1 MMVTRTRIVAGLA
14 GLVMA
19 AGTTAGTVAPAA
31 ARATGV
37 TPSFDVVALGDS
49 YGSGTGAG
57 DYEPGTEQTCYRS
70 RHSSSAILVEELR
83 RRGTNVRFTNVTC
96 SGATIQDLRQT
107 FKGEPPQLGALRR
120 NTDLVTLNIGGNDIG
135 FAGYGNTCVQADC
148 TGAPT
153 TAILDRIP
161 ALKRPLSGLLTEI
174 RRRSPRAQIV
184 MTGYG
189 RAVTRGQN
197 ATGVRLDPICDAGV
211 LSAEERLAGARVS
224 STLDATLSRT
234 AQAARARGVDVRFVS
249 PHRSAATLHPEFA
262 GHSLCESTAPFYRG
276 FDALAPGQ
284 EGGVAVLH
292 LNRQGH
298 AALAALIQR
307 KVPILAAL

>member
-1 MMVTRTRIVAGLA
+1 MTAGL
-14 GLVMA
+14 
-19 AGTTAGTVAPAA
+19 TAPAPAA
-31 ARATGV
+31 AGV

-49 YGSGTGAG
+49 YASGTGAG
-57 DYEPGTEQTCYRS
+57 DYEPGTEGTCYRS
-70 RHSSSAILVEELR
+70 RNSASAILVERLR
-83 RRGTNVRFTNVTC
+83 RRGTTVRFTNVTC
-96 SGATIQDLRQT
+96 SGAAVQDLRQP

-120 NTDLVTLNIGGNDIG
+120 NTDLVTLNIGGNDID
-135 FAGYGNTCVQADC
+135 FSGYGNVCVQADC
-148 TGAPT
+148 AGAPT
-153 TAILDRIP
+153 TAILDRLP
-161 ALKRPLSGLLTEI
+161 ALRKSLSGLLAEI
-174 RRRSPRAQIV
+174 GRRSPRAQIV

-197 ATGVRLDPICDAGV
+197 ATGVQLDPICDAGV

-224 STLDATLSRT
+224 GALDATLSR
-234 AQAARARGVDVRFVS
+234 AARAARARGVDVRFVG
-249 PHRSAATLHPEFA
+249 PHLSSTTLRPEFA
-262 GHSLCESTAPFYRG
+262 GHSLCESTDPFYRG

-307 KVPILAAL
+307 RVPILTAR

>member
-1 MMVTRTRIVAGLA
+1 MMVTRTRIAAGLA
-14 GLVMA
+14 GLVLA
-19 AGTTAGTVAPAA
+19 AGTTAPAA
-31 ARATGV
+31 AATAGV

-57 DYEPGTEQTCYRS
+57 DYEPGTEGTCYRS
-70 RHSSSAILVEELR
+70 RNSSSAILVEELR
-83 RRGTNVRFTNVTC
+83 QRGTNVKFTNVMC
-96 SGATIQDLRQT
+96 SGAAIQDLRQT
-107 FKGEPPQLGALRR
+107 FKGEPPQLDALRR
-120 NTDLVTLNIGGNDIG
+120 NTDLVTLNIGGNDVD
-135 FAGYGNTCVQADC
+135 FAGYGNVCVQADC

-153 TAILDRIP
+153 AAILDRMP
-161 ALKRPLSGLLTEI
+161 ALKRSLSGLLTEI

-197 ATGVRLDPICDAGV
+197 ATGVQLDPICDAGV
-211 LSAEERLAGARVS
+211 FSPEERLAGAKVS
-224 STLDATLSRT
+224 GALDATLSRT
-234 AQAARARGVDVRFVS
+234 AQAARARGVNIRFVG
-249 PHRSAATLHPEFA
+249 PHLNSTTLRPEFA
-262 GHSLCESTAPFYRG
+262 GHSLCESTDPFYRG

-307 KVPILAAL
+307 KVPILAAP

>member
-1 MMVTRTRIVAGLA
+1 MVTRTRIGVGLA
-14 GLVMA
+14 ALVLA
-19 AGTTAGTVAPAA
+19 AGTTAGTAIPAA
-31 ARATGV
+31 AVAAGV

-49 YGSGTGAG
+49 YASGTGAG
-57 DYEPGTEQTCYRS
+57 DYEPGTEGTCYRS
-70 RHSSSAILVEELR
+70 RGSASTILVEELR
-83 RRGTNVRFTNVTC
+83 RRGANVRFVNVTC

-120 NTDLVTLNIGGNDIG
+120 NTDLVTLNIGGNDID
-135 FAGYGNTCVQADC
+135 FAGYGNVCVQADC

-153 TAILDRIP
+153 TAILDRMP
-161 ALKRPLSGLLTEI
+161 ALKRSLSGLLTEI
-174 RRRSPRAQIV
+174 RRRSPHARIV

-197 ATGVRLDPICDAGV
+197 ATGVPLDPICDAGV
-211 LSAEERLAGARVS
+211 LSAGERLAGARVS
-224 STLDATLSRT
+224 GTLDATLSQT
-234 AQAARARGVDVRFVS
+234 ARAARTRGIDVRFVS
-249 PHRSAATLHPEFA
+249 PHRSSTTLHPEFA

-298 AALAALIQR
+298 AALATLIQR
-307 KVPILAAL
+307 KVPLRVAL